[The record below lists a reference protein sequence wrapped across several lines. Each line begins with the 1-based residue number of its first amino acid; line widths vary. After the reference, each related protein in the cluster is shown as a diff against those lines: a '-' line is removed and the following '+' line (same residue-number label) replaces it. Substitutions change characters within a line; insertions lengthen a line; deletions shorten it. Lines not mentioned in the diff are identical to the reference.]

1 MSAPPSPFLR
11 SFGRRR
17 ARKLRPARQSLV
29 DAALPRL
36 AIARAERLDPAALF
50 DAPKTDLWLEIGFG
64 GGEHLAWQAEHH
76 PEIGFIGCEPFVD
89 GMAALV
95 ARIEQRRLGNIRL
108 WPDDARTLLAMLP
121 PHSVGR
127 AFILFPDPWPK
138 ARHHKRRLI
147 QSAFLDLLAS
157 RLKPG
162 AELRI
167 ATDDPGYLE
176 SILARL
182 IARADF
188 IWAARRAEDW
198 RVRPDDWPGTR
209 YEAKARE
216 AGRQPAYLRFTYLN
230 SRGTIVTK
238 PGQ

>member
-1 MSAPPSPFLR
+1 MAGATMSAPPSPFLR

-17 ARKLRPARQSLV
+17 ARKLRPSRQALL

-36 AIARAERLDPAALF
+36 AIAPTQQVDPASLF
-50 DAPKTDLWLEIGFG
+50 DAPKSDLWLEIGFG

-76 PEIGFIGCEPFVD
+76 PAIGFIGCEPFVD

-95 ARIEQRRLGNIRL
+95 ARIDQLHIANIRV
-108 WPDDARTLLAMLP
+108 WPDDARALLAMLP
-121 PHSVGR
+121 EQSVGR

-147 QSAFLDLLAS
+147 QPALLDMLAS

-167 ATDDPGYLE
+167 ATDDVAYLE
-176 SILARL
+176 WILAL
-182 IARADF
+182 ITMRADF
-188 IWAARRAEDW
+188 RWTAQRAQDW
-198 RVRPDDWPGTR
+198 RARCDDWPATR
-209 YEAKARE
+209 YEAKAL
-216 AGRQPAYLRFTYLN
+216 AQGRRSTYLRFVRAD
-230 SRGTIVTK
+230 SGAI
-238 PGQ
+238 